1 LIIILLAI
9 FITLAV
15 SSIPSI
21 KQIGIHFLY
30 GRDWNPVTDQYGGLP
45 FLLGTLLTSLISLV
59 VSVPFA
65 ISVAIFLGEYYPKG
79 IISNFIKNMIDL
91 LASIPSVIY
100 GFWGIFVL
108 VPIMRDFETKFG
120 IIPYGV
126 GIFTS
131 SLILSI
137 MIMPYAV
144 SLSRQV
150 ITMVPSSLKEGAY
163 SLGATRYE
171 VIKQIILPYTRSG
184 LFAGVLLSLGRALG
198 DGCYHVDW

>member
-1 LIIILLAI
+1 MEKIAELTEIEKRNSKQTAKGNQYGWRLKSVFFMEKAFPKVLSLSVIVLIIILLAI

-59 VSVPFA
+59 ISVPFA

-91 LASIPSVIY
+91 LASIPFCY
-100 GFWGIFVL
+100 LWFLGNFC
-108 VPIMRDFETKFG
+108 
-120 IIPYGV
+120 V
-126 GIFTS
+126 GAD
-131 SLILSI
+131 
-137 MIMPYAV
+137 YA
-144 SLSRQV
+144 
-150 ITMVPSSLKEGAY
+150 
-163 SLGATRYE
+163 
-171 VIKQIILPYTRSG
+171 
-184 LFAGVLLSLGRALG
+184 
-198 DGCYHVDW
+198 